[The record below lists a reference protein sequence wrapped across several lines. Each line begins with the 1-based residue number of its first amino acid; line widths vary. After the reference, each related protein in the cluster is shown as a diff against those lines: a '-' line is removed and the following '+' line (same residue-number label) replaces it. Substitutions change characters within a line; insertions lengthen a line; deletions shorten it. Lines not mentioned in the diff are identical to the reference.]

1 VQNNREV
8 KVTKTEEKENTM
20 TIDGNEIKES
30 DMTDAQK
37 YYARQIQDLRLKKQ
51 KIDFEADQVVAAL
64 NVFQN
69 ELIKSTKE
77 VADEVLESKTKNS
90 KEDV

>member
-1 VQNNREV
+1 MSSDA
-8 KVTKTEEKENTM
+8 KENTM

-37 YYARQIQDLRLKKQ
+37 YYARQIQDLRIKKQ

-69 ELIKSTKE
+69 EIIKSTKA
-77 VADEVLESKTKNS
+77 VADEVLESETKNS

>member
-1 VQNNREV
+1 MSSDA
-8 KVTKTEEKENTM
+8 KENIVN
-20 TIDGNEIKES
+20 IDGNEIKES

-37 YYARQIQDLRLKKQ
+37 YYARQIQDLRIKKQ

-69 ELIKSTKE
+69 ELIKSTKA
-77 VADEVLESKTKNS
+77 VADEVLESETKNS

>member
-1 VQNNREV
+1 
-8 KVTKTEEKENTM
+8 VTKTEEKENIVN
-20 TIDGNEIKES
+20 IDGNEIKES

-37 YYARQIQDLRLKKQ
+37 YYARQIQDLRIKKQ

-77 VADEVLESKTKNS
+77 VADEVLKSETKNL

>member
-1 VQNNREV
+1 
-8 KVTKTEEKENTM
+8 VTKTEEKENTM

>member
-1 VQNNREV
+1 VQNNQEV

>member
-1 VQNNREV
+1 MSS
-8 KVTKTEEKENTM
+8 EEKENTM

>member
-1 VQNNREV
+1 M
-8 KVTKTEEKENTM
+8 TKTEEKENIVN
-20 TIDGNEIKES
+20 IDGNEIKES

-37 YYARQIQDLRLKKQ
+37 YYARQIQDLRIKKQ

-69 ELIKSTKE
+69 ELIKSTKA

>member
-1 VQNNREV
+1 M
-8 KVTKTEEKENTM
+8 TKTEEKENTM

>member
-1 VQNNREV
+1 MSSDA
-8 KVTKTEEKENTM
+8 KENTM

-37 YYARQIQDLRLKKQ
+37 YYARQIQDLRIKKQ
-51 KIDFEADQVVAAL
+51 KIEFEADQVVAAL

-69 ELIKSTKE
+69 ELIKSTKA
-77 VADEVLESKTKNS
+77 VADEVLESETKNS

>member
-1 VQNNREV
+1 MSSDA
-8 KVTKTEEKENTM
+8 KENTM

>member
-1 VQNNREV
+1 MSSDA
-8 KVTKTEEKENTM
+8 KENTM
-20 TIDGNEIKES
+20 TIDGNEIKET

-37 YYARQIQDLRLKKQ
+37 YYARQIQDLRIKKQ
-51 KIDFEADQVVAAL
+51 KIEFEADQVVAAL

-69 ELIKSTKE
+69 ELIKSTKA
-77 VADEVLESKTKNS
+77 VADEVLESETKNS

>member
-1 VQNNREV
+1 MSSDA
-8 KVTKTEEKENTM
+8 KENTM

-37 YYARQIQDLRLKKQ
+37 YYARQIQDLRIKKQ

-69 ELIKSTKE
+69 ELIKSTKA
-77 VADEVLESKTKNS
+77 VADEVLESETKNS

>member
-1 VQNNREV
+1 MQNNREV

>member
-1 VQNNREV
+1 MSSDA
-8 KVTKTEEKENTM
+8 KENTM

-37 YYARQIQDLRLKKQ
+37 YYARQIQDLRIKKQ

-69 ELIKSTKE
+69 ELIKSTKA
-77 VADEVLESKTKNS
+77 VADELLESETKNS

>member
-1 VQNNREV
+1 M
-8 KVTKTEEKENTM
+8 TKTEEKENIVN
-20 TIDGNEIKES
+20 IDGNEIKES

-37 YYARQIQDLRLKKQ
+37 YYARQIQDLRIKKQ
-51 KIDFEADQVVAAL
+51 KIEFEADQVVAAL

-69 ELIKSTKE
+69 ELIKSTKA
-77 VADEVLESKTKNS
+77 VADEVLESETKNS

>member
-1 VQNNREV
+1 M
-8 KVTKTEEKENTM
+8 TKTEEKENIVN
-20 TIDGNEIKES
+20 IDGNEIKES

-37 YYARQIQDLRLKKQ
+37 YYARQIQDLRIKKQ

-69 ELIKSTKE
+69 ELINSTKA

>member
-1 VQNNREV
+1 M
-8 KVTKTEEKENTM
+8 TKTEEKENIVN
-20 TIDGNEIKES
+20 IDGNEIKES

-37 YYARQIQDLRLKKQ
+37 YYARQIQDLRIKKQ

-69 ELIKSTKE
+69 ELIKSTKA
-77 VADEVLESKTKNS
+77 VADEVLESETKNS

>member
-1 VQNNREV
+1 
-8 KVTKTEEKENTM
+8 VTKTEEKENIVN
-20 TIDGNEIKES
+20 IDGKEIKES

-37 YYARQIQDLRLKKQ
+37 YYARQIQDLRIKKQ

-77 VADEVLESKTKNS
+77 VADEVLKSETKNS

>member
-1 VQNNREV
+1 
-8 KVTKTEEKENTM
+8 VTKTEEKENIVN
-20 TIDGNEIKES
+20 IDGNEIKES

-37 YYARQIQDLRLKKQ
+37 YYARQIQDLRIKKQ

-69 ELIKSTKE
+69 ELIKSTKA

>member
-1 VQNNREV
+1 
-8 KVTKTEEKENTM
+8 M

>member
-1 VQNNREV
+1 MQNNQEV

>member
-1 VQNNREV
+1 M
-8 KVTKTEEKENTM
+8 TKTEEKENIVN
-20 TIDGNEIKES
+20 IDGKEIKES

-37 YYARQIQDLRLKKQ
+37 YYARQIQDLRIKKQ

-77 VADEVLESKTKNS
+77 VADEVLKSETKNL

>member
-1 VQNNREV
+1 M
-8 KVTKTEEKENTM
+8 TKTEEKENIVN
-20 TIDGNEIKES
+20 IDGNEIKES

-37 YYARQIQDLRLKKQ
+37 YYARQIQDLRIKKQ

-77 VADEVLESKTKNS
+77 VADEVLKSETKNL

>member
-1 VQNNREV
+1 M
-8 KVTKTEEKENTM
+8 TKTEEKENIVN
-20 TIDGNEIKES
+20 IDGKEIKES

-37 YYARQIQDLRLKKQ
+37 YYARQIQDLRIKKQ

-77 VADEVLESKTKNS
+77 VADEVLKSETKNS